1 MAGFGEYATSQL
13 MAPMAEEVA
22 AAMAGFGRA
31 STGQMMAPMAEE
43 VAAAM
48 AGLLEAA
55 ADAADSK
62 GGGEGAGSA
71 TDTPAAMAARWVRR
85 RISYVCQRALE

>member
-1 MAGFGEYATSQL
+1 MAGFERGATS
-13 MAPMAEEVA
+13 
-22 AAMAGFGRA
+22 
-31 STGQMMAPMAEE
+31 QMMAPMAEE

-62 GGGEGAGSA
+62 GGGEGASSA
-71 TDTPAAMAARWVRR
+71 TDTPAAMVARWVQR
-85 RISYVCQRALE
+85 RINHVYRRALKVVVKST

>member
-1 MAGFGEYATSQL
+1 

-22 AAMAGFGRA
+22 A
-31 STGQMMAPMAEE
+31 
-43 VAAAM
+43 VM

-85 RISYVCQRALE
+85 RISYVCRRAQDVVLIT